1 MELNELWTLHERRLT
16 DASKLLTPPSEANGM
31 ARAFAVLILAGI
43 LACGRSGEL
52 DVLHDGDWVDLS
64 HDFSDQT
71 IYWPTAKPFELE
83 VVSAQQTD
91 AGYYYAANNFSA
103 AEHGGTHL
111 DAPIHFAEGRWTT
124 DQIPIQRLV
133 GQAVVVDVQAGADS
147 SADYRVDNTAIAG
160 WERKHGAIPSGSI
173 VLFRTGWAR
182 RWPDRA
188 AYLGTSRAGA
198 AAVANLHFP
207 GIDSATAQWLVNRN
221 VKAVGID
228 TPSIDYGQST
238 SFPTHRVL
246 FAANIPAFENVANLD
261 RLPPRGSFVIAL
273 PMKIKGGSG
282 GPLRIVALVP

>member
-1 MELNELWTLHERRLT
+1 
-16 DASKLLTPPSEANGM
+16 M
-31 ARAFAVLILAGI
+31 ARSIAFLILAGA
-43 LACGRSGEL
+43 LACSRSGDL
-52 DVLHDGDWVDLS
+52 DVLREGSWIDLS
-64 HDFSDQT
+64 HDFSAQT

-83 VVSAQQTD
+83 VVSAQRTP

-111 DAPIHFAEGRWTT
+111 DAPIHFAEGKWTT
-124 DQIPIQRLV
+124 DQIPIERLV
-133 GQAVVVDVQAGADS
+133 GQAIVLDVQSGADS
-147 SADYRVDNTAIAG
+147 SADYRVDYAAING
-160 WERKHGAIPSGSI
+160 WEQEHGAIPSGSI

-188 AYLGTSRAGA
+188 AYLGTLRRGPEA
-198 AAVANLHFP
+198 ASDLHFP
-207 GIDSATAQWLVNRN
+207 GIDSAAAQWLVDRK

-228 TPSIDYGQST
+228 TPSIDYGQSS
-238 SFPTHRVL
+238 SFPTHRLL
-246 FAANIPAFENVANLD
+246 FASNIPAFENVANLD

>member
-1 MELNELWTLHERRLT
+1 
-16 DASKLLTPPSEANGM
+16 M
-31 ARAFAVLILAGI
+31 ARDLAILILAGA
-43 LACGRSGEL
+43 LACSRSGDL
-52 DVLHDGDWVDLS
+52 DVPREWSWVDLS
-64 HDFSDQT
+64 HDFSAQT

-83 VVSAQQTD
+83 VVSAQQTP

-111 DAPIHFAEGRWTT
+111 DAPIHFAEGKWTT
-124 DQIPIQRLV
+124 DQIPIERLA
-133 GQAVVVDVQAGADS
+133 GQAIVVDVQSGADS
-147 SADYRVDNTAIAG
+147 SADYRVDPAAIEG
-160 WERKHGAIPSGSI
+160 WEQEHGAIQPNSI

-188 AYLGTSRAGA
+188 AYLGTGRTGPE
-198 AAVANLHFP
+198 AVSELHFP
-207 GIDSATAQWLVNRN
+207 GIDSVAAQWLVDRK

-238 SFPTHRVL
+238 GFPTHRLL
-246 FAANIPAFENVANLD
+246 FASNIPAFENVANLD
-261 RLPPRGSFVIAL
+261 QVPPRGSFVIAL